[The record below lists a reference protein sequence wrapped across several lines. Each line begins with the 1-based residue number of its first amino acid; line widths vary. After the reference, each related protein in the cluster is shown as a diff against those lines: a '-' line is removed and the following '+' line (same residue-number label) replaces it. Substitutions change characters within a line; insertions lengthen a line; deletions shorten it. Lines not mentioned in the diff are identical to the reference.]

1 MSEQTLSRLRELMH
15 PPMGI
20 FPAMLAMGAGGLCIA
35 TGEFA
40 PMSLLTDLA
49 QGIGVSISVVLAP

>member
-1 MSEQTLSRLRELMH
+1 MH

-35 TGEFA
+35 SGEFA